1 MHGIYHDGQILLEE
15 EPASIRDGTEV
26 IVTFLVKGTIDLRT
40 TGIDPDIIAE
50 TRQAFEPFAPE
61 WDSPEM
67 DIYDD
72 YDASRKR
79 FSAG

>member
-1 MHGIYHDGQILLEE
+1 MGN
-15 EPASIRDGTEV
+15 GTEV
-26 IVTFLVKGTIDLRT
+26 IVTFLKNGSADLHT
-40 TGIDPDIIAE
+40 TDLDPEIIAE
-50 TRQAFEPFAPE
+50 LRQAFEPFAPE

-79 FSAG
+79 LSAG